1 MTTEPDRDE
10 ILHELREL
18 AAVTRLF
25 YLSHEVRALG
35 TKDWDDFLRSSQR
48 AHDFLLEVD
57 GPKVEVACCCTVL
70 TPWESLSGRTKCPL
84 HHSQERTPDAR

>member
-1 MTTEPDRDE
+1 MIDRDE

-25 YLSHEVRALG
+25 YLSHEVRTL
-35 TKDWDDFLRSSQR
+35 TPKDWADFLRSTER

-70 TPWESLSGRTKCPL
+70 TPGTSLSGRMKCPE
-84 HHSQERTPDAR
+84 HGG